1 MDLSNLDYID
11 ISHYICGNK
20 DTKGLAVYKK
30 DGEQLEIS
38 YYLDTD
44 GFYEDDY
51 FNGTG
56 AKIITNC
63 DFYIRD
69 YHLYNED
76 GFEIDISLDIS
87 KISDL
92 VHKYALE

>member
-1 MDLSNLDYID
+1 MILSNIDYEN
-11 ISHYICGNK
+11 ISHDICDNK

-30 DGEQLEIS
+30 DGEQLEVS
-38 YYLDTD
+38 YYLDID
-44 GFYEDDY
+44 GYYEDDY

-56 AKIITNC
+56 AKVVTSC

-76 GFEIDISLDIS
+76 GFEIEIQLDMS

-92 VHKYALE
+92 VHKYAFE